1 MGTETKPA
9 KRGPG
14 NPNWVKG
21 VSGNAGGR
29 PKGWAALRAAAQKA
43 SPLALRTLIHMCRKG
58 ESGAVR
64 VAAAQAIMDRA
75 YGKPEQ
81 RSSADNVGTGLLI
94 GGIRVTFT
102 APDANHLELDDVC
115 EEPKPVPMKTVEQV
129 PTLPKTVEQVVE
141 RLPVVFRKP
150 RGEW

>member
-1 MGTETKPA
+1 MSTETKPA

-14 NPNWVKG
+14 NPAWTAG
-21 VSGNAGGR
+21 VSGNPGGR
-29 PKGWAALRAAAQKA
+29 PKGWPALRLAAQKA

-81 RSSADNVGTGLLI
+81 RHSAEGVGTGLLI
-94 GGIRVTFT
+94 AGLQVQFVE
-102 APDANHLELDDVC
+102 PDANHLELDGVC
-115 EEPKPVPMKTVEQV
+115 EDPKPVPMKTVEQI
-129 PTLPKTVEQVVE
+129 PTSSKPAAQAVE